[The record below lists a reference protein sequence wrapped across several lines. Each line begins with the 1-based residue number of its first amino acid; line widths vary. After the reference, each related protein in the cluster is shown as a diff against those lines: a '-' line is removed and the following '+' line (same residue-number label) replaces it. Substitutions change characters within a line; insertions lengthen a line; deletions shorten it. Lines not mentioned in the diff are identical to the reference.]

1 MTTLKTHSEYKQEN
15 EKLFVN
21 YRQNHDLKIRNQIL
35 ELNMGLVRK
44 EVCHWLNQCQEN
56 YDDLLQVGCIG
67 LIRAIDRYDIEKGFA
82 FSSFAVPYV
91 RGEIQHYLRD
101 KGYSIRIPRRCLEL
115 KNQSNRIV
123 RKLRNELNR
132 QPTDQ
137 EIARELGVSLQE
149 WHDVKLAHQ
158 NREPISLDINA
169 NDEDERS
176 TLGDCLPDHQYRSFQ
191 LAQED
196 KIRLQNA
203 LYQLEDGT
211 RKVLEF
217 VFLQDLTQK
226 ETADIL
232 GVSVITVS
240 RRIKK
245 GIVKMRNLIKPDE
258 F

>member
-15 EKLFVN
+15 EKLFAC
-21 YRQNHDLKIRNQIL
+21 YEQTQDLKVRNRIL
-35 ELNMGLVRK
+35 ELNIGLVRK
-44 EVCHWLNQCQEN
+44 EVSHWLNQCQES
-56 YDDLLQVGCIG
+56 YDDLLQVGCLG
-67 LIRAIDRYDIEKGFA
+67 LIRAIERYDLQKGFA
-82 FSSFAVPYV
+82 FSSFAIPYI

-101 KGYSIRIPRRCLEL
+101 KGYPLRIPRRCVEL
-115 KNQSNRIV
+115 KHQSNRIV
-123 RKLRNELNR
+123 RQLRDKLNR

-158 NREPISLDINA
+158 NREPISLDLNTHE
-169 NDEDERS
+169 EDDR
-176 TLGDCLPDHQYRSFQ
+176 TTWGDCLTDNQYRSFQ
-191 LAQED
+191 LAEED

-203 LYQLEDGT
+203 LYQLEEGT

-217 VFLQDLTQK
+217 VFLRDLTQK
-226 ETADIL
+226 ETADLL

-245 GIVKMRNLIKPDE
+245 GIAKMRNLIQPDE

>member
-21 YRQNHDLKIRNQIL
+21 YRQNRDLRVRNQIL

-169 NDEDERS
+169 NDEDERN

-203 LYQLEDGT
+203 LSQLEDGT